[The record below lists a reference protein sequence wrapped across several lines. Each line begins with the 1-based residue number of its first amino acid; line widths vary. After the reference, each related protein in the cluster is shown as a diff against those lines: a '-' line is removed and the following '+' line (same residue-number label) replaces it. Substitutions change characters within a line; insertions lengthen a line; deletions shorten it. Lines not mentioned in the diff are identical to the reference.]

1 MVNGDVKLAGADLAE
16 QFEVVGDAVD
26 AGSVVVLAGDDR
38 VTVSSEAYDHRV
50 AGVVSGAGSY
60 RPGIVLD
67 RKPDEGRCPLALSG
81 KVWCKVDAS
90 DAPIEVGDMLTT
102 SATPG
107 HATAGHGPG
116 LRVRR
121 DHRQGAR
128 APRSGPRPRP
138 RPRGAALMI
147 LRTELGRGVESLEEL
162 RALTGVERP
171 ASVKEML
178 ARYRE
183 PIVFDEPLVTP
194 PGVPLGGHQTVTFHR
209 NGDFRHEGHMRA
221 TGAFSFQYGVRTMFS
236 NDAGLPLMTGESGHV
251 GGSNSFD
258 DRVSSWDKTDH
269 NGLLA
274 LHWAAMKR
282 ARAETTI
289 DRDSEL
295 FGAFGDVAEFLG
307 SLVVGAAF
315 AGPAGV
321 CIVLGAHAADAAG
334 LDEEFAVGGLPGL
347 LVTGGTLL
355 VFGPSAIV
363 PALVAG
369 AAVGTAFELSLK
381 HRDMTVPERE
391 FAKEVFGPNLPVDQI
406 RLTNLLGI
414 GHRPFTIP
422 TVGGTILVNLGEG
435 LGDPIGYDGLGDPD
449 NPQRQAPGQLFI
461 HELAHAWQIDT
472 ASFLPGLMCDAV
484 AASAT
489 TVGGNMGVYEYG
501 APDQAFSDFNPEQQA
516 SIVDDWFAGSG
527 ERQKD
532 FNAKE
537 QSDVNPYWRYIRDNI
552 RRRLP

>member
-1 MVNGDVKLAGADLAE
+1 
-16 QFEVVGDAVD
+16 
-26 AGSVVVLAGDDR
+26 
-38 VTVSSEAYDHRV
+38 
-50 AGVVSGAGSY
+50 
-60 RPGIVLD
+60 
-67 RKPDEGRCPLALSG
+67 
-81 KVWCKVDAS
+81 
-90 DAPIEVGDMLTT
+90 
-102 SATPG
+102 
-107 HATAGHGPG
+107 
-116 LRVRR
+116 
-121 DHRQGAR
+121 
-128 APRSGPRPRP
+128 
-138 RPRGAALMI
+138 MI
-147 LRTELGRGVESLEEL
+147 LRNELGRGVESLEEL
-162 RALTGVERP
+162 RVLTGVKRP

-183 PIVFDEPLVTP
+183 PIVFDEPLITP

-209 NGDFRHEGHMRA
+209 NGDFRHEGHMNA
-221 TGAFSFQYGVRTMFS
+221 SGVPSFQYGVRTVFS
-236 NDAGLPLMTGESGHV
+236 NDAGIPVMTGESGHV
-251 GGSNSFD
+251 AGTNEPFD
-258 DRVSSWDKTDH
+258 DRESSWDKTDH
-269 NGLLA
+269 NGLVA

-315 AGPAGV
+315 AGPVGV

-369 AAVGTAFELSLK
+369 AVVGTAFELSLK

-391 FAKEVFGPNLPVDQI
+391 FAEEVFGPNLPVDQI

-422 TVGGTILVNLGEG
+422 TVGGTILVNLGAG

-449 NPQRQAPGQLFI
+449 NPQRQAKGQLFI
-461 HELAHAWQIDT
+461 HELAHAWQIGT

-484 AASAT
+484 ATSAT
-489 TVGGNMGVYEYG
+489 TVGGNMGAYEYG

-527 ERQKD
+527 DRQKD
-532 FNAKE
+532 FNPKE
-537 QSDVNPYWRYIRDNI
+537 QSDANPYWRYIRDNI